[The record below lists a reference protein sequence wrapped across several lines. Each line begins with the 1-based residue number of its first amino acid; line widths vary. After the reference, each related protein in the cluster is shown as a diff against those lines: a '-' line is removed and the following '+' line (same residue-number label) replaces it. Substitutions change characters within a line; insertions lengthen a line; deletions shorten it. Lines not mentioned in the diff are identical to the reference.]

1 LCSEAQVDILSH
13 TDDGGVDDVKAG
25 MLFTGCVEI
34 GADMMKGKQKQ
45 REQKAQDYSTKKEEN
60 WQNGSMDRGRRVV
73 DEDKQLRPRKR
84 FAKARRSS
92 LEPVTSGPLSAKL
105 DWALHQQ
112 TPAIL

>member
-45 REQKAQDYSTKKEEN
+45 REQKAQDYSTK
-60 WQNGSMDRGRRVV
+60 RIGRMARWTEVV
-73 DEDKQLRPRKR
+73 ESLMKTSSSVQEKDSRKLGDPL
-84 FAKARRSS
+84 SS
-92 LEPVTSGPLSAKL
+92 L
-105 DWALHQQ
+105 
-112 TPAIL
+112 